1 MLNKILNLF
10 YFPRLFAVKL
20 INIYQKTFSFDH
32 GPLRVFFPHGFC
44 RFHPTCS
51 EYGKQAIMK
60 YGIIKGGFMT
70 SWRILRCNPWN
81 KGGIDQVK

>member
-10 YFPRLFAVKL
+10 YFPRLLVVKL
-20 INIYQKTFSFDH
+20 INIYQKTLSMDH
-32 GPLRVFFPHGFC
+32 GPLKVLYPHGFC
-44 RFHPTCS
+44 RFQPSCS

-81 KGGIDQVK
+81 KGGSDPLK